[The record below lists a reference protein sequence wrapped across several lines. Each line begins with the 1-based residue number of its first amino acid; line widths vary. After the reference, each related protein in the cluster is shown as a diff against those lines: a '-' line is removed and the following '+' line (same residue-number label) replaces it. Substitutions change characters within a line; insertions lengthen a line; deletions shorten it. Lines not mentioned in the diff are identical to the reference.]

1 MNIANIFELSLQ
13 EDLTFEMI
21 QSQTDVAFI
30 NDLRKDIEY
39 IKNVIDVNDI
49 RKASKLD
56 FNYPEANAA
65 VRRVS
70 DTLTKRFGFNINI
83 FLRDHLNCSTNV
95 VVPGSFNVLN
105 GSNDWF
111 DGMKEYFKAKGSKVY
126 KDIKSFIDF
135 TKNIDDYYNLVYT
148 NIKEMEKVYDKF
160 NIVVDNKNAKI
171 HGLPKDFSVLLTMDL
186 CYYLNSKGVNASV
199 DELIAIILHEIGHN
213 FTSFEKLYYK
223 VKNSI
228 VVLEAIRETVSN
240 NVKDNITALRLVSKR
255 LGGPVTGNGET
266 ELLIDISNKLTGEYG
281 DDKFGQ
287 INRTSAE
294 QQADQFVSRF
304 GMGAALVT
312 GLTRTGYWVRPKYDE
327 LEQQI
332 GMSIL
337 LAIVLNGY
345 AIWILAGAM
354 VPIGTGVLVLVSTM
368 IASGLIIAGSF
379 STVKRVTQDYFKHI
393 NLYEMDYQRLLRVKQ
408 DCIRQIRMLDKK
420 TEKLL
425 LENLLFNIKVVEE
438 RLRIID
444 DIVEYKKAN
453 SFIDK
458 YLLNNLMDPKTK
470 SILNISDITQSLMEN
485 DLHYKIKTLKG

>member
-65 VRRVS
+65 VRRLSEV
-70 DTLTKRFGFNINI
+70 LTKRFGFNINI

-105 GSNDWF
+105 GDNDWF
-111 DGMKEYFKAKGSKVY
+111 DGMKEYFKSKGSKVY

-135 TKNIDDYYNLVYT
+135 TKNIDDYYNLVYN

-266 ELLIDISNKLTGEYG
+266 ELLIDIKNKLTGEYG

-304 GMGAALVT
+304 GMGAALAT

-332 GMSIL
+332 GIAIL

-354 VPIGTGVLVLVSTM
+354 VSAGTGAIVLISTM
-368 IASGLIIAGSF
+368 IFSAIFIANAFG
-379 STVKRVTQDYFKHI
+379 TVKRVTQDYFKHI

-425 LENLLFNIKVVEE
+425 LENLLYNIKIVEE
-438 RLRIID
+438 KLRIID
-444 DIVEYKKAN
+444 GIVEYKKAN

-458 YLLNNLMDPKTK
+458 YILNNLMDTKTK
-470 SILNISDITQSLMEN
+470 SILNINDMVQSLMEN